1 MNILAKTEDF
11 GFRATVA
18 LAPAPAPPPPPKE
31 VVEALPS
38 EEKTVTVNRS
48 KKTRVLFCGTYPM
61 GQSNGYSRVVYYI
74 AKYLGIKEDIELS
87 IYGFQNFKNTIATNS
102 RNDIPPNVVLH
113 DAFATEEP
121 KRNGFGEKE
130 IADYIRKH
138 PQDIVIIFNDMV
150 VTSSLVKDIV
160 DKLSADE
167 RASFKLLSYVDQVY
181 PYQKSNYVKVM
192 NQYFDGV
199 IAFTPYWE
207 SVIKSIGLR
216 DTMPTYFFPHG
227 FDHKLYYPIPQKL
240 ARLHNELPQDTFIIL
255 NLNRNQPRKRWDHT
269 LMAFADVVERHQ
281 NLLKDRPEALRPIK
295 LLIGTSIQGSC
306 DIFEVFAIETKK
318 RGIPFEIAKT
328 YLATTANPQQLSDRD
343 INILYNACDIG
354 INTCEG
360 EGFGLCQFEHL
371 GVGCPQVVSKIGG
384 FREYIN
390 DENSTAVEPKWSYY
404 LDNTRGGIGG
414 YAEVS
419 DPKDFADAIW
429 SYYMNPENVAKHG
442 LQGRKEIIQNYGW
455 DTMVEILYKI
465 IVDCS

>member
-1 MNILAKTEDF
+1 
-11 GFRATVA
+11 
-18 LAPAPAPPPPPKE
+18 
-31 VVEALPS
+31 
-38 EEKTVTVNRS
+38 
-48 KKTRVLFCGTYPM
+48 
-61 GQSNGYSRVVYYI
+61 
-74 AKYLGIKEDIELS
+74 
-87 IYGFQNFKNTIATNS
+87 
-102 RNDIPPNVVLH
+102 
-113 DAFATEEP
+113 
-121 KRNGFGEKE
+121 
-130 IADYIRKH
+130 
-138 PQDIVIIFNDMV
+138 MV

-167 RASFKLLSYVDQVY
+167 RASFKLLSYIDQVY
-181 PYQKSNYVKVM
+181 PYQKSDYVKVL
-192 NQYFDGV
+192 NKYFDGV

-207 SVIKSIGLR
+207 SVVKGMGLR

-227 FDHKLYYPIPQKL
+227 FDHKLYYPIPKKL
-240 ARLHNELPQDTFIIL
+240 ARLHNELPFDDFIVL

-281 NLLKDRPEALRPIK
+281 KLKKNHPDEVFRQIK

-328 YLATTANPQQLSDRD
+328 YIATTANPQQLSDRD

-384 FREYIN
+384 FCEYIN

-429 SYYMNPENVAKHG
+429 SYYMNPENVTKHG
-442 LQGRKEIIQNYGW
+442 LHGRKEIVQNYGW
-455 DTMVEILYKI
+455 DTMVDILYKI
-465 IVDCS
+465 IVDCC